1 MSGKEEFKMKMKKIN
16 PTVAYVNVDNNVNND
31 RVSRMTITP
40 VSFVEKGRNKI
51 IRERDVKTPR
61 EILAQIEENTTEM
74 TDWGIVGL
82 AKRIL
87 KSGSDKI
94 VATNNEANIDYCKK
108 AILSLPKGSYTYY
121 SILCDALIGYLG
133 VGIKDRAI
141 TIALKELV
149 EDKFLEEIEFYVH
162 DRKKVKG
169 YKVIGVDEF

>member
-1 MSGKEEFKMKMKKIN
+1 MSGKEELKMKKRNN
-16 PTVAYVNVDNNVNND
+16 PTVECVNVDNNVNND

-40 VSFVEKGRNKI
+40 LSFVEKRRNKI

-74 TDWGIVGL
+74 KDCEIIEL
-82 AKRIL
+82 AKKIL

-94 VATNNEANIDYCKK
+94 VATNNEANIDYCKR
-108 AILSLPKGSYTYY
+108 AILSLPKDSYTYY
-121 SILCDALIGYLG
+121 GILRNELIRYLG
-133 VGIKDRAI
+133 VGVKDRAI

-149 EDKFLEEIEFYVH
+149 EDKFLEEIEFYAH

-169 YKVIGVDEF
+169 YKVIKPVEF